1 MNNQLTKCKT
11 KFNSKKGL
19 TLVELI
25 VAIMILLIA
34 IGASVGGLTLSYR
47 STMMGAEKDDAQSL
61 AQRDCDIIM
70 SCITTNIEDGKTVN
84 DLFIDPEGNPKF
96 KNSYPSLYLTNI
108 QSDINIGHFVD
119 SYNTTQY
126 SLITEIQNTSELS
139 GSSLVK
145 NQFFMVDVETREI
158 GVKEY
163 LVYRITTY
171 VYYSDTACVS
181 CEGEVNIEKP

>member
-61 AQRDCDIIM
+61 AQRNCDIIM
-70 SCITTNIEDGKTVN
+70 SCITTNIENGKTVD
-84 DLFIDPEGNPKF
+84 DLFIDPEGNPEF
-96 KNSYPSLYLTNI
+96 TGSYLN
-108 QSDINIGHFVD
+108 DITLDVKIDHFVD

-126 SLITEIQNTSELS
+126 SDIEEIQDTSGLS
-139 GSSLVK
+139 GATDK
-145 NQFFMVDVETREI
+145 KKQYFMVDVETRKI
-158 GVKEY
+158 DVKEY

-171 VYYSDTACVS
+171 VYYSDTAYVS

>member
-61 AQRDCDIIM
+61 AQRNCDIIM
-70 SCITTNIEDGKTVN
+70 SCITTNIENGKTVD

-96 KNSYPSLYLTNI
+96 KNSYHHAIRNDTSISAFPSSYDVN
-108 QSDINIGHFVD
+108 QYDKIN
-119 SYNTTQY
+119 
-126 SLITEIQNTSELS
+126 EIQNISELV
-139 GSSLVK
+139 GAADK
-145 NQFFMVDVETREI
+145 KKQYFMVDVETRKI
-158 GVKEY
+158 DVKEY

-171 VYYSDTACVS
+171 VYYSDTAYVS